1 MAALYLIR
9 HGQASFGKADYDQL
23 SAKGCQQAEI
33 LGQFWQNFPAAD
45 KYYAGDL
52 LRHGQTAEHFFSG
65 LQYADNQQPH
75 LPVIT
80 HSGLNELDHID
91 VLSRYNSEW
100 QDCQKMSE
108 KIAKMPEANKVFQQE
123 FTQAMLRWISGEFD
137 SEYIESWQQFKLRCV
152 KTLKEIISQQMQVN
166 STATAAK
173 NIIIFTSGGP
183 ISAIIQDILALG
195 DQQALAICQQL
206 VNTGVT
212 KLLFS
217 KQHLNIDYINNYSH
231 LTLKGSEWQTYR

>member
-1 MAALYLIR
+1 MAAIYLIR

-23 SAKGCQQAEI
+23 SAKGCQQAQI
-33 LGQFWQNFPAAD
+33 LGQFWQHLPTAD
-45 KYYAGDL
+45 KYYSGDL

-65 LQYADNQQPH
+65 FNKTGS
-75 LPVIT
+75 VIT

-91 VLSRYNSEW
+91 VLSRYNPEW
-100 QDCQKMSE
+100 QDCKNMSE
-108 KIAKMPEANKVFQQE
+108 KIAKMPEANKVFQHE

-137 SEYIESWQQFKLRCV
+137 DEYIESWQQFKLRCV
-152 KTLKEIISQQMQVN
+152 KTLKEIISQQVQIN
-166 STATAAK
+166 SAISTSISSAK

-206 VNTGVT
+206 INTGVT

-217 KQHLNIDYINNYSH
+217 KQHLNVDYINNYSH
-231 LTLKGSEWQTYR
+231 LTLKGHEWETYR